1 MGPAWAYWA
10 FPTERFCGILQRHVK
25 NRRYP
30 FASLDTFAVAS
41 ARLSHI
47 GVRFDIAQLLS
58 LKPVPNVAVR
68 GELRLHNCVYY
79 EYLAGT
85 RINIYVVIADPTCA
99 LLPPHQPLG
108 TITDAKLLRRIA
120 VCLTTRFGIHYS
132 AAKRLVSSENVEAYS
147 KVRRLDSEGGDT
159 MSASSLVRQ
168 TRDRRDATWIR
179 VRYVLLSWTP
189 VSDLLLV

>member
-1 MGPAWAYWA
+1 MTLTRYYYQYSPERLSTCVLTVHALLHVADSIEAMGPAWAYWA

-47 GVRFDIAQLLS
+47 GVRFDITQLLS
-58 LKPVPNVAVR
+58 LKPTPNVAVR

-85 RINIYVVIADPTCA
+85 
-99 LLPPHQPLG
+99 
-108 TITDAKLLRRIA
+108 
-120 VCLTTRFGIHYS
+120 
-132 AAKRLVSSENVEAYS
+132 
-147 KVRRLDSEGGDT
+147 
-159 MSASSLVRQ
+159 
-168 TRDRRDATWIR
+168 
-179 VRYVLLSWTP
+179 
-189 VSDLLLV
+189 